1 MKIFLTGAEGF
12 IGSKVLERLHTEGH
26 GLSAAVRSVQE
37 EKRLQALGI
46 ETVRGNLCDEIDL
59 HAALKGHDAVIHCAA
74 YVRLWGPRATFQGVN
89 VELTKKLIAAS
100 QVAGIKRFIHMST
113 ASVVLNERR
122 PLYDAEESLPL
133 CNRNEMPY
141 AQSKAQAEEAV
152 LGANTTQLATVVLRP
167 AFVWGKGDLVDR
179 QIGPAANHGK
189 FGWFNQGE
197 YLYSSC
203 YIGNLCEAISL
214 AVQSSVRAE
223 AFFIAD
229 NETLRFRDW
238 MTQRLRVGHYRV
250 PTFSIPRA
258 LAWPF
263 ARFTENGWNY
273 LPLKG
278 DPPLV
283 REAVR
288 ATGYPLT
295 LSIEK
300 AKRILSYR
308 APYSIEEGM
317 AAIANPQEGQD

>member
-1 MKIFLTGAEGF
+1 
-12 IGSKVLERLHTEGH
+12 
-26 GLSAAVRSVQE
+26 
-37 EKRLQALGI
+37 
-46 ETVRGNLCDEIDL
+46 
-59 HAALKGHDAVIHCAA
+59 
-74 YVRLWGPRATFQGVN
+74 
-89 VELTKKLIAAS
+89 
-100 QVAGIKRFIHMST
+100 
-113 ASVVLNERR
+113 
-122 PLYDAEESLPL
+122 
-133 CNRNEMPY
+133 
-141 AQSKAQAEEAV
+141 
-152 LGANTTQLATVVLRP
+152 VLRP
-167 AFVWGKGDLVDR
+167 AFVWGQGDLVDR

-317 AAIANPQEGQD
+317 AAIATSQEGQD